1 VVTDSPD
8 ERRFWKRFGALAQRI
23 DRHPSL
29 VAAARR
35 AREMLP
41 GDAEFGD
48 SLSTAGREQPH
59 LIGRRLTAL
68 TAERPGLLRETG
80 LSALQVWQA
89 LSEAQGRGRGVSDTA
104 IVFTDLV
111 DFSEWALEAGDD
123 AALRLLRCL
132 DDVLE
137 PAVRD
142 HDGEIVKRLGDGM
155 MAVFEDPH
163 AALDALFAVYRE
175 LDTVEA
181 PGYDPRLRAG
191 LHVGRPRRL
200 GGDYFGV
207 DVNIAARLAQ
217 SAGPDEILVSDR
229 TAELLDGDGLS
240 LKRKRRFKVKGA
252 PRDMGAYAV
261 SPAS

>member
-155 MAVFEDPH
+155 MASFVDAQSAVE
-163 AALDALFAVYRE
+163 AALDAQNAIRE
-175 LDTVEA
+175 IEVD
-181 PGYDPRLRAG
+181 GFRPRMRAG
-191 LHVGRPRRL
+191 VHWGRPRRL
-200 GGDYFGV
+200 GGDYLGV
-207 DVNIAARLAQ
+207 DVNVAARITDAARAEQ
-217 SAGPDEILVSDR
+217 VLVSEALLAR
-229 TAELLDGDGLS
+229 LDGDGGLQTS
-240 LKRKRRFKVKGA
+240 RPRRLRADGA
-252 PRDMGAYAV
+252 PSDLRVVRVSRD
-261 SPAS
+261 